1 MNKLLE
7 LDQAMHKVQD
17 GATIMIGGFLGIG
30 VPLKCI
36 EKIAEKGVGN
46 LTVISIVN
54 ANPAGNFDL
63 AVLFQKRQIKKFIT
77 SHTGTCPEA
86 VQQYKAGEIEI
97 EYYPMGNFIEKIR
110 AAGAGLGG
118 VLSATGIGTLM
129 EENKQ
134 KISVH
139 GKEYLVETPLRA
151 DISFIKGFRADEMG
165 NIEYRGIAVNSNPVM
180 ATAADY
186 TVAEV
191 NDIVRT
197 GDIDPNRVGT
207 PGIFVD
213 AVVQGYSLKEQQ
225 ERIGDLWKNA
235 GFLKNNP

>member
-1 MNKLLE
+1 M
-7 LDQAMHKVQD
+7 
-17 GATIMIGGFLGIG
+17 
-30 VPLKCI
+30 
-36 EKIAEKGVGN
+36 
-46 LTVISIVN
+46 
-54 ANPAGNFDL
+54 
-63 AVLFQKRQIKKFIT
+63 
-77 SHTGTCPEA
+77 
-86 VQQYKAGEIEI
+86 
-97 EYYPMGNFIEKIR
+97 
-110 AAGAGLGG
+110 
-118 VLSATGIGTLM
+118 
-129 EENKQ
+129 
-134 KISVH
+134 
-139 GKEYLVETPLRA
+139 VETPLRA